1 MAATRVLVTGA
12 GGQLGQALVAAAP
25 AGVELRAVDRAQLD
39 VTDVNAVG
47 REIRS
52 FAPALVINASAYTA
66 VDRAEQ
72 EIEAATRA
80 NVDGPAN
87 LAAALAAGH
96 GAGSC
101 DFPSDVPSDAQGV
114 VRARLLHVSTDYVFD
129 GSASAPYAPDSPT
142 APLGV
147 YGRTKLAGETAAL
160 AALPGRVMIVRTAWV
175 YSARGRNF
183 LQTMLR
189 LMRERSEVRV
199 VADQVGTPTSTA
211 SLAAVCWA
219 LGLQAQTAGNF
230 HWTDAGVASW
240 YDFAV
245 AIAEEAV
252 AAGLLR
258 SAPVVVP
265 ITTRDYPTA
274 ARRPA
279 YSVLDSTS
287 TRTTLGLE
295 AVHWRVSLR
304 AVLQEMARV

>member
-1 MAATRVLVTGA
+1 MPATRVLVTGA

-25 AGVELRAVDRAQLD
+25 AGAELQAVDRAQLD
-39 VTDVNAVG
+39 VADADAVQ
-47 REIRS
+47 RAIRD

-72 EIEAATRA
+72 EPEAATRA

-87 LAAALAAGH
+87 LAAALAAGT
-96 GAGSC
+96 GAG
-101 DFPSDVPSDAQGV
+101 
-114 VRARLLHVSTDYVFD
+114 RLLHVSTDYVFD
-129 GSASAPYAPDSPT
+129 GSASTPYTPASPT

-147 YGRTKLAGETAAL
+147 YGRTKLAGEAAAL
-160 AALPGRVMIVRTAWV
+160 AALPGRVTIVRTAWV

-189 LMRERSEVRV
+189 LMRERGEVRV

-219 LGLQAQTAGNF
+219 LGLKARTAGSF

-245 AIAEEAV
+245 AIAEDAF

-258 SAPVVVP
+258 SEPTVTP
-265 ITTRDYPTA
+265 IATRDYPTA

-279 YSVLDSTS
+279 YSVLDSTA
-287 TRTTLGLE
+287 THTVLGLE

-304 AVLQEMARV
+304 AVLQEMTRV

>member
-12 GGQLGQALVAAAP
+12 GGQLGQALVATAP
-25 AGVELRAVDRAQLD
+25 AGVELRAVDRMQLD
-39 VTDVNAVG
+39 VGDPGAVRRAI
-47 REIRS
+47 RE

-72 EIEAATRA
+72 EAEAATRA

-87 LAAALAAGH
+87 LATSLAANE
-96 GAGSC
+96 GAKAG
-101 DFPSDVPSDAQGV
+101 
-114 VRARLLHVSTDYVFD
+114 RLLHVSTDYVFD
-129 GSASAPYAPDSPT
+129 GTSSVPYAPDFPT

-147 YGRTKLAGETAAL
+147 YGRTKLAGEAAAL
-160 AALPGRVMIVRTAWV
+160 AALPGGVTIVRTAWV

-189 LMRERSEVRV
+189 LMRERGEVRV
-199 VADQVGTPTSTA
+199 VADQVGTPTSAT
-211 SLAAVCWA
+211 SLANVCWA
-219 LGLQAQTAGNF
+219 LGLKARTAGTW
-230 HWTDAGVASW
+230 HWSDAGVASW

-245 AIAEEAV
+245 AIAEEAF

-258 SAPVVVP
+258 GEPLVSP
-265 ITTRDYPTA
+265 IATRDYPTA

-279 YSVLDSTS
+279 YSVLDSS
-287 TRTTLGLE
+287 ATRAALDLE

-304 AVLQEMARV
+304 AVLEEMPHA

>member
-12 GGQLGQALVAAAP
+12 GGQLGEALLATAP
-25 AGVELRAVDRAQLD
+25 PGIELRAAGRAELD
-39 VTDVNAVG
+39 VADRDAVSRAI
-47 REIRS
+47 RE

-72 EIEAATRA
+72 EPEAAARA
-80 NVDGPAN
+80 NAAGPGN
-87 LAAALAAGH
+87 LAAALAAGP
-96 GAGSC
+96 G
-101 DFPSDVPSDAQGV
+101 DDA
-114 VRARLLHVSTDYVFD
+114 ARLLQVSTD
-129 GSASAPYAPDSPT
+129 YAPDSPT

-147 YGRTKLAGETAAL
+147 YGRTKLAGEAAAL
-160 AALPGRVMIVRTAWV
+160 AALPGRVAIVRTAWV
-175 YSARGRNF
+175 YAPRGRNF

-189 LMRERSEVRV
+189 LMRERGEVRV

-211 SLAAVCWA
+211 SLAAALWA
-219 LGLQAQTAGNF
+219 LGLRTQAAGTF

-245 AIAEEAV
+245 AIAEEAY
-252 AAGLLR
+252 AAGLLPA
-258 SAPVVVP
+258 APLVRP

-279 YSVLDSTS
+279 YSVLDCTA
-287 TRTTLGLE
+287 TRAELGLE

-304 AVLQEMARV
+304 AVLKEMKLA